1 MGAMDQDGLS
11 RTGDTFL
18 RQGWRSSVSKLA
30 SGDYWEPGAW
40 LSSPALTPPTIVR
53 VSIRG

>member
-11 RTGDTFL
+11 RTGDTSL